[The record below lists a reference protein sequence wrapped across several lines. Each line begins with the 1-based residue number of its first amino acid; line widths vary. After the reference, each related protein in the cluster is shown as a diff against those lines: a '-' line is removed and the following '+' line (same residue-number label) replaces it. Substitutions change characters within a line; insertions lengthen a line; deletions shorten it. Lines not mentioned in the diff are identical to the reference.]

1 MNRSLIVKKEGFSL
15 IEVLICMIFLAIG
28 LLAIASLQVT
38 SVRGNFFSNNLMQAT
53 YVAQDRLE
61 FLKNPNLS
69 LSDPSLSPG
78 NHDEGEFRIPDSDL
92 TFNRSYSVE
101 SVLDPN
107 GNYLKIN
114 YSVHWKELRAG
125 KPADHKISFST
136 FRSQ

>member
-1 MNRSLIVKKEGFSL
+1 MVFRKEGFSL
-15 IEVLICMIFLAIG
+15 IEVLICVVFLAIG

-61 FLKNPNLS
+61 FLKNLPWN
-69 LSDPSLSPG
+69 DPPLGIGSHNDG
-78 NHDEGEFRIPDSDL
+78 NMRISDL

-101 SVLDPN
+101 SVFDPN

-114 YSVHWKELRAG
+114 YSVRWNDG
-125 KPADHKISFST
+125 TDHNISFST
-136 FRSQ
+136 IRSQ